1 MGLMERT
8 EKFQRRMLMNPKKNQ
23 PYQRAY
29 LLRCWQ
35 EGEVIPGNEPYW
47 RFSVEEIPQDK
58 QRRQGFNSLGALF
71 AFLRAELVDGQE
83 EPAEPRSS
91 RPGRADAGG

>member
-1 MGLMERT
+1 
-8 EKFQRRMLMNPKKNQ
+8 MNQKSNL
-23 PYQRAY
+23 PYHRAY

-35 EGEVIPGNEPYW
+35 EGEVAPGHEPHW

-58 QRRQGFNSLGALF
+58 QRRQGFNSLSALF

-83 EPAEPRSS
+83 EPAEP
-91 RPGRADAGG
+91 G